1 MANQALTFKPK
12 NITKKLLAALPERA
26 RLVVTKRYGL
36 DKDNERMTLEAIGE
50 LYNITRERVRQI
62 ENAALTNIRKSAH
75 FKSEKSAFEELE
87 QIIAGLGGMLAE
99 EDLLNHLSKDKSTQN
114 HIHFMLV
121 IGDVFKKEKE
131 DTEFKHRWHVDA
143 ELSRKIHDALRK
155 LYKNLDDDALV
166 PESEMIQNFLEHLK
180 DVNEKYRN
188 EEVAK
193 RWLKISKAIDK
204 NPLGEW
210 GKTSSAN
217 IRTKG
222 IRDYAYLAMRKHGSP
237 IHFRDIAKLINE
249 LFHKKAHVA
258 TTHNELIK
266 DKRFVLVGRGLYALT
281 EWGYLSGVVKD
292 VIKKVLEKNGPMTKE
307 QIIDK
312 VLKERYVKENTILV
326 NLQNSKFFKKD
337 KEGKYHLIEQTV
349 AAK

>member
-1 MANQALTFKPK
+1 MATIGLTFKPK

-62 ENAALTNIRKSAH
+62 ENAALANIRKSAH
-75 FKSEKSAFEELE
+75 FKAEKASFDELE
-87 QIIAGLGGMLAE
+87 VIIRDLGAVIAE
-99 EDLLNHLSKDKSTQN
+99 DDLLNHLSKDKSIQN

-121 IGDVFKKEKE
+121 VGDAFKKEKE

-143 ELSRKIHDALRK
+143 DLSRKIHDALRK
-155 LYKNLDDDALV
+155 LYKGLEDDALV
-166 PESEMIQNFLEHLK
+166 PESEMIENFLEHLK
-180 DVNEKYRN
+180 DVNEKYKN

-193 RWLKISKAIDK
+193 RWLRISKHIDK

-210 GKTSSAN
+210 GKSHSPN

-222 IRDYAYLAMRKHGSP
+222 IRDYAFLAMRKHGSP
-237 IHFRDIAKLINE
+237 IHFRDIAKLINQ
-249 LFHKKAHVA
+249 LFNKKAHVA

-292 VIKKVLEKNGPMTKE
+292 VIKKVLDKNGPMTKE
-307 QIIDK
+307 QIIEK

-326 NLQNSKFFKKD
+326 NLQNTKFFKKD
-337 KEGKYHLIEQTV
+337 KEGKYHLVEG
-349 AAK
+349 K